1 MISVKFFCATILL
14 VGVSAMHIQWELEPV
29 EIRELYEYPVN
40 DIDQDFEFQ
49 HPSYTTRT
57 RARRQAQGS
66 LTFNGDGSA
75 GVGAK
80 VPLVG
85 NDRNVL
91 SAIGSVNLDDRMKL
105 ASKGIG
111 LAFDNA
117 NGHGVSVMKET
128 IPGFGSKLTG
138 AGHATLFNNDNHNI
152 GANAFV
158 SRNMPNIPNV
168 PNFNTVGGG
177 LDYTYN
183 NKVGASLG
191 MAHTP
196 FLQRKDYSAMGNLNV
211 FRNPTS
217 TVDFSAGFKKFD
229 SPFPKS
235 GWKPN
240 LGLSFERIF

>member
-1 MISVKFFCATILL
+1 MFSMKLFCAAVLL
-14 VGVSAMHIQWELEPV
+14 VGASAMHIQWELEPV
-29 EIRELYEYPVN
+29 ELNEEYRYPVN
-40 DIDQDFEFQ
+40 DVYQDFEYQ
-49 HPSYTTRT
+49 HPSYVARS

-75 GVGAK
+75 GLGAK

-91 SAIGSVNLDDRMKL
+91 SAIGSVNLDDRMKM

-128 IPGFGSKLTG
+128 IPGICPTF
-138 AGHATLFNNDNHNI
+138 H
-152 GANAFV
+152 
-158 SRNMPNIPNV
+158 V

-211 FRNPTS
+211 FRSPTS

-229 SPFPKS
+229 TPFVSS

-240 LGLSFERIF
+240 FGLTFGRSF

>member
-1 MISVKFFCATILL
+1 MFPLKLFCAAVLL
-14 VGVSAMHIQWELEPV
+14 VGASAMHIQWELEPV
-29 EIRELYEYPVN
+29 ELNEEYTYPVN
-40 DIDQDFEFQ
+40 DVYQDFEYQ
-49 HPSYTTRT
+49 HPSYVARS

-75 GVGAK
+75 GLGAK

-91 SAIGSVNLDDRMKL
+91 SAIGSVNLDDRMKM

-138 AGHATLFNNDNHNI
+138 AGHATLFNNDKHNV

-158 SRNMPNIPNV
+158 SKNMPNIPNV

-191 MAHTP
+191 LAHTP

-211 FRNPTS
+211 FRSPTS

-229 SPFPKS
+229 TPFVSS

-240 LGLSFERIF
+240 FGLTFGRSF